1 MIELDRLTK
10 AYDDAL
16 AVDRLSFTVQSGD
29 IFGFIGPNGAGK
41 TTTIKILATLLDPTA
56 GSARIDGLS
65 VVDDP
70 EAVRRIVGFMPDYYG
85 VYDGISVWEFLDFFA
100 ATYGL
105 RGAHRRKVIDDVM
118 ALTDLSP
125 IRNKLM
131 VSLSKGMKQRAC
143 LAKILLHD
151 PKVLILDE
159 PAAGLDPRARI
170 EFRMLLKELRSM
182 GKTVFLSSHILTE
195 LADVCNRVAILER
208 GRLVAAGTVDEIVA
222 GISSAHAWR
231 FTFASEAPR
240 AAEICG
246 RFPGVRD
253 VKVEGNGVRIE
264 VEEGCGIPALVKA
277 LALAEVP
284 ILGLAEEKIGLEDVF
299 MRTTKGDVA

>member
-1 MIELDRLTK
+1 MIELDRLSKT
-10 AYDDAL
+10 YDDAL
-16 AVDRLSFTVQSGD
+16 AVDRLSFTVQTGD

-56 GSARIDGLS
+56 GAARIDGMS
-65 VVDDP
+65 VVDEP

-105 RGAHRRKVIDDVM
+105 RGAQRRKVVEDVM
-118 ALTDLSP
+118 ALTDLAP
-125 IRNKLM
+125 LRDKLM

-222 GISSAHAWR
+222 GIAPVRAWR
-231 FTFASEAPR
+231 FTLAAEAPR
-240 AAEICG
+240 AAELCSK
-246 RFPGVRD
+246 FAKVRAAT
-253 VKVEGNGVRIE
+253 VEGNAVRVE
-264 VEEGCGIPALVKA
+264 VEEGCEIPALVKV
-277 LALAEVP
+277 LALADLP
-284 ILGLAEEKIGLEDVF
+284 IVGLAEEKIGLEDVF
-299 MRTTKGDVA
+299 MRTTKGEVA